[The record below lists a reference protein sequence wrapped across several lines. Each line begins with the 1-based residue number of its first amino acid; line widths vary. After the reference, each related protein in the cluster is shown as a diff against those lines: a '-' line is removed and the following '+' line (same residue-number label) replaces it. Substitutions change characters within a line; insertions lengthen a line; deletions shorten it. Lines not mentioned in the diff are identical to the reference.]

1 MNWDAIGAVGEVV
14 GALAVVATLFY
25 LVIQVRQSRQ
35 ATEANTRA
43 IRGNASWDAE
53 NVFAQRNLG
62 IAGDTD
68 HAELVQRIYAT
79 NADISSFSESER
91 IRVVADTTSTLQ
103 MVQAQ
108 YFLWMEGS
116 LPDEIWAHRSTWARR
131 FIMLPIVNV
140 VWEDLKTEDFFV
152 PGFVAT
158 IEAIPPSKSA
168 GLSTVSYTHLTLPT
182 KA

>member
-1 MNWDAIGAVGEVV
+1 
-14 GALAVVATLFY
+14 
-25 LVIQVRQSRQ
+25 
-35 ATEANTRA
+35 
-43 IRGNASWDAE
+43 
-53 NVFAQRNLG
+53 
-62 IAGDTD
+62 
-68 HAELVQRIYAT
+68 
-79 NADISSFSESER
+79 
-91 IRVVADTTSTLQ
+91 

-168 GLSTVSYTHLTLPT
+168 GLSIATSPT
-182 KA
+182 D